1 MSKVKSYMDVNK
13 EKSLHRNRIDETRRT
28 KANRIRKCKN
38 GTYSFFRGG
47 YYHETEHKS
56 YRYTPTLAFG
66 DEYDGKIIKTET
78 WIDIDVGAGFGR
90 QPVLL
95 RLDDMK
101 EFR

>member
-1 MSKVKSYMDVNK
+1 MIEEALYDTSTVAYG
-13 EKSLHRNRIDETRRT
+13 E
-28 KANRIRKCKN
+28 
-38 GTYSFFRGG
+38 
-47 YYHETEHKS
+47 
-56 YRYTPTLAFG
+56 
-66 DEYDGKIIKTET
+66 EYDGKIIKTET